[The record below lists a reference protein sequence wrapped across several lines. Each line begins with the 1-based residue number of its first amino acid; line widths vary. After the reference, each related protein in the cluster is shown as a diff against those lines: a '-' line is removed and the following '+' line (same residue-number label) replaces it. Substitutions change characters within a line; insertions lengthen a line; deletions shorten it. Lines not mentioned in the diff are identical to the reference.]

1 MKPGSELRHLARVLA
16 VLALLVCVPAC
27 LSGVAMAETA
37 AEFYRGKVV
46 KLVVGYGAGGG
57 YDTYAR
63 MLAPHLEQRLEATVV
78 VENRPGGGGM
88 VAISQLAAGEGDG
101 LTLVFANLEAAALG
115 QLLDSPGI
123 RFDVTNLPV
132 IARVAGEPKVLL
144 LSAQSPFRSLADLQ
158 AADRPIKWS
167 AGSKTDGIADTIA
180 VTSEALGLNSEI
192 IIGYKGAKEAAL
204 AAIRGESDG
213 LVASADSARSLAKNG
228 DLLPVAVLDR
238 ARSPLMP
245 EVPTIFE
252 VTELND
258 AQAWWIDSR
267 AQLTGLGRT
276 LIAAP
281 GTPAERVEFLRAAA
295 DAVLT
300 DPAVLAEAE
309 STKRP
314 IDYLPHGR
322 VEEMIARSVTA
333 AGADDLAR
341 LREVVLKK
349 YY

>member
-1 MKPGSELRHLARVLA
+1 MKSGTIPRCLSRSLVA
-16 VLALLVCVPAC
+16 LALLAWLPGLA
-27 LSGVAMAETA
+27 AAETA

-63 MLAPHLEQRLEATVV
+63 MLAPHLEQRLGATVV

-88 VAISQLAAGEGDG
+88 VAISQLAASAGDG

-123 RFDVTNLPV
+123 RFDVTTLAV
-132 IARVAGEPKVLL
+132 IARVASESKVLL
-144 LSAQSPFRSLADLQ
+144 LSAQSPFRSIADLQ

-167 AGSKTDGIADTIA
+167 AGSKTDGIADTMA
-180 VTSEALGLNSEI
+180 VTSAALDLRSEI
-192 IIGYKGAKEAAL
+192 IIGYKGAKESAL

-213 LVASADSARSLAKNG
+213 LAASADSARSLAKNG
-228 DLLPVAVLDR
+228 ELLPLAILDR
-238 ARSPLMP
+238 ERTSLMP

-252 VTELND
+252 LVQLSE
-258 AQAWWIDSR
+258 AQAWWIDTR

-281 GTPAERVEFLRAAA
+281 GTPAERLDFLRAAA
-295 DAVLT
+295 GAVLT

-309 STKRP
+309 ETKRP
-314 IDYLPHGR
+314 IAYLTHDR
-322 VEEMIARSVTA
+322 VEALIARSVQTV
-333 AGADDLAR
+333 GADNIAR
-341 LREVVLKK
+341 LRDVILDK